1 VVLRGVRYQ
10 AVVNGATVSADP
22 SDTRVLLNLISASVY
37 NFFRLDS
44 AVYGILD
51 TSKLGF

>member
-1 VVLRGVRYQ
+1 
-10 AVVNGATVSADP
+10 
-22 SDTRVLLNLISASVY
+22 LISASVY